1 MNLQWQKKLV
11 YTKYESFFIVNKQFT
26 WGTKTN
32 DTNYGKE
39 VKLVKKE
46 KRSNED
52 KITKGK

>member
-1 MNLQWQKKLV
+1 MAKKLV

-46 KRSNED
+46 KKGQM
-52 KITKGK
+52 KIRLQKENK